1 MRTRLLTALAG
12 LLLVAAAL
20 LASAS
25 PAAAAAA
32 ASTYTVRAEVAADGT
47 LKVAGT
53 ITLVEPPASV
63 QQVIP
68 TTRAVGDRREYRFA
82 VSGVTVTSGGA
93 ALPATVT
100 TSAEGVTVTIPTAGV
115 TAPVELSYAVAG
127 AAIRTS
133 RGATDIVWDLVG
145 GFSLPIAV
153 VDATVA
159 APAQFTMIDC
169 AAGASASPGA
179 CTWYA
184 GGTHDNPQPVFHHE
198 GLAAG
203 DVVRTTLRFPAAA
216 VAANGD
222 LHVLWSLDRA
232 FSAGPAQL
240 AAALGLLLLGGAAL
254 WLAHRRFG
262 RDPGAAATP
271 TLVAGFHPVAAGRS
285 EFQVRDGVRPGQVGT
300 LLDEHVDPV
309 DITATLLDLAV
320 RGHLRIEELPR
331 PAGHALPDWTF
342 TRRSGGDQLAPY
354 EATLLDAVAPADGTA
369 ATVSGLGESVRR
381 VLPQVQS
388 QLYDEMVS
396 RGWFARRPDLTR
408 SSWGRLGWIALGVA
422 VVAAVVLA
430 AFTTFGLAGLVLI
443 ALAVGLLAVSA
454 GMPAR
459 TAAGASVLGG
469 LQVLRGALLSQPTDQ
484 LPPGQ
489 EHAEVSRILPYA
501 VVLGGPERWLAALAE
516 QDGDSAPDP
525 ADLDWYHAPGDWHL
539 ADFPASL
546 KAFVT
551 TAQGTLFTR

>member
-1 MRTRLLTALAG
+1 
-12 LLLVAAAL
+12 
-20 LASAS
+20 
-25 PAAAAAA
+25 
-32 ASTYTVRAEVAADGT
+32 VRAEVAADGSLT
-47 LKVAGT
+47 VAGT
-53 ITLVEPPASV
+53 FTLVDPPAQV

-93 ALPATVT
+93 ALPATLST
-100 TSAEGVTVTIPTAGV
+100 GTDGVTVTVPTAGV
-115 TAPVELSYAVAG
+115 TAPVELSYTVAG
-127 AAIRTS
+127 AAIRSS

-145 GFSLPIAV
+145 GFSLPITA
-153 VDATVA
+153 VDATVV

-169 AAGASASPGA
+169 AAGAAAAPGA

-184 GGTHDNPQPVFHHE
+184 GGTHENPQPVFHHE

-203 DVVRTTLRFPAAA
+203 DVVRATLRFPAVA
-216 VAANGD
+216 VAPNGD
-222 LHVLWSLDRA
+222 LHTLWSLDRA

-240 AAALGLLLLGGAAL
+240 GAALGLLLLGGAAL

-262 RDPGAAATP
+262 RDVGTAAAGSAAAAP

-300 LLDEHVDPV
+300 LLDERVDPV

-331 PAGHALPDWTF
+331 AAVHGLPDWTF
-342 TRRSGGDQLAPY
+342 TRRAGNDELAPY

-369 ATVSGLGESVRR
+369 ATVSGLADSVRQ

-388 QLYDEMVS
+388 QLYDQMVS
-396 RGWFARRPDLTR
+396 RGWFTRRPDLTR
-408 SSWGRLGWIALGVA
+408 NAWGRIGWIALAVA
-422 VVAAVVLA
+422 GLAAVLLV
-430 AFTTFGLAGLVLI
+430 AFTTFGLLGLVGI
-443 ALAVGLLAVSA
+443 ALAAGLLALSA

-484 LPPGQ
+484 LPEGQ

-501 VVLGGPERWLAALAE
+501 VVLGGPERWLAALAGV
-516 QDGDSAPDP
+516 DGDTAPDP
-525 ADLDWYHAPGDWHL
+525 ADLDWYHAPDDWHL

-551 TAQGTLFTR
+551 TVQGTLFTR